1 MQCLLVCFFN
11 FASYYKYCPYDLD
24 AGKDSRQKE
33 KTATEDETVGW
44 RHCFNE
50 HELAQT
56 PRGGEGQGN
65 LACCSHGVAKS
76 RTRLGGLNN
85 ISIFI
90 RNFRHRPSPILLLLE
105 IYDYFLLIFLLSS

>member
-1 MQCLLVCFFN
+1 MPACLFN

-33 KTATEDETVGW
+33 KTATEDETAGW

-56 PRGGEGQGN
+56 PRGGKGQGN
-65 LACCSHGVAKS
+65 GVLQS
-76 RTRLGGLNN
+76 RGHKESDTTWWTEQQ
-85 ISIFI
+85 
-90 RNFRHRPSPILLLLE
+90 HK
-105 IYDYFLLIFLLSS
+105 YCH